1 MHMLYFETKHL
12 NKIASISFFLKRLKI
27 RMLRR
32 IYINRLTKIDF
43 SQTFKMT
50 KKNLLRTLRTL
61 RDDPLGAN
69 VGNFYY
75 VSHKLFFT
83 TPNGRI
89 K

>member
-12 NKIASISFFLKRLKI
+12 NMIDSISFFLKRLKI

-50 KKNLLRTLRTL
+50 KKNLLRTLR
-61 RDDPLGAN
+61 DDPLGAN

>member
-1 MHMLYFETKHL
+1 MHMLYFQTKHL
-12 NKIASISFFLKRLKI
+12 NKIDSISFFLKRLKI

-61 RDDPLGAN
+61 RTLRDDPLGAN

-75 VSHKLFFT
+75 VSH
-83 TPNGRI
+83 RS
-89 K
+89 

>member
-12 NKIASISFFLKRLKI
+12 NMIDSISFFLKRLKI

-50 KKNLLRTLRTL
+50 KKNLLRTLR
-61 RDDPLGAN
+61 DDPLGAN

-75 VSHKLFFT
+75 VSH
-83 TPNGRI
+83 RS
-89 K
+89 

>member
-1 MHMLYFETKHL
+1 
-12 NKIASISFFLKRLKI
+12 
-27 RMLRR
+27 MLRR

-75 VSHKLFFT
+75 VSH
-83 TPNGRI
+83 RS
-89 K
+89 